1 MNRAT
6 VLLIAASL
14 TSFAASAG
22 EFSVTPVRIF
32 MTPRDRAVAI
42 TVTNEGSDEV
52 VMQAEVYAWA
62 QKADGSD
69 DLTQTDDLILTP
81 PILKLAPKSRQ
92 VVRLARLVP
101 PPATGE
107 HTYRMIVREVPEA
120 RERPG
125 ITMQV
130 ALAFSMPIFI
140 TSQGAKRD
148 LRCVPERT
156 AANTVKVKCENDGN
170 AYAQI
175 RTIEITDPAGK
186 QLAVRPIAGYLLPN
200 VHREF
205 DVTRQDGRIPGGPVK
220 VQLGLDDGTVQSID
234 ATLPE

>member
-6 VLLIAASL
+6 VLFFVASVTCLTAA
-14 TSFAASAG
+14 AG

-32 MTPRDRAVAI
+32 MTPRDRAVAV
-42 TVTNEGSDEV
+42 TVTNEGDEEV
-52 VMQAEVYAWA
+52 VMQAEVYAWG
-62 QKADGSD
+62 QKPDGSD
-69 DLTQTDDLILTP
+69 ELTQTDDLILTP

-101 PPATGE
+101 PPASGE
-107 HTYRMIVREVPEA
+107 QTYRMIIREIPEA

-140 TSQGAKRD
+140 TTPTAKRD
-148 LRCVPERT
+148 LRCVPERSS
-156 AANTVKVKCENDGN
+156 ANTVKVKCDNSGT

-175 RTIEITDPAGK
+175 RSIEITDPAGK
-186 QLAVRPIAGYLLPN
+186 EIAVRPIAGYLLPK
-200 VHREF
+200 VHRDF
-205 DVTRQDGRIPGGPVK
+205 DVTKQDGRIPGGPVK
-220 VQLGLDDGTVQSID
+220 VQLALDDGTMQSID

>member
-6 VLLIAASL
+6 VLLLIASL
-14 TSFAASAG
+14 TSFTAAAG

-42 TVTNEGSDEV
+42 TVTNDGDQEV
-52 VMQAEVYAWA
+52 VMQADVYAWA
-62 QKADGSD
+62 QKPDGSD
-69 DLTQTDDLILTP
+69 DLTQTDDLLLTP

-92 VVRLARLVP
+92 VVRLARLAP

-107 HTYRMIVREVPEA
+107 QTYRMIIREVPEA

-140 TSQGAKRD
+140 TTPTAKRD

-156 AANTVKVKCENDGN
+156 SANNVRVKCENDGN

-186 QLAVRPIAGYLLPN
+186 QIAVRPIAGYLLPSM
-200 VHREF
+200 HRDF
-205 DVTRQDGRIPGGPVK
+205 DVTKQDGHIPAGPVK
-220 VQLGLDDGTVQSID
+220 VQLALDDGTVQSID
-234 ATLPE
+234 ANLPE